1 MEQPPS
7 QRQTRRQA
15 LLSIA
20 FAGVLLGVAVAWFW
34 YRSEASLRRF
44 RPPTPTPTAFV
55 LPFGLLPTP
64 TATPWI
70 YKPPTRYVPMAGEA
84 AQEFTLPN
92 LDGQAVSLSDYG
104 GSVVVLN
111 FWASWCPPCKAEM
124 PALQQAY
131 DRHKD
136 DGLVVLGINTT
147 FMDDLPAA
155 EDFAAGMELTF
166 PILLDE
172 DGQVSDV
179 LYFVRSLPTSVWIDR
194 EGIVRHVQFG
204 EMNAEQIE
212 EWAAELLD

>member
-1 MEQPPS
+1 
-7 QRQTRRQA
+7 
-15 LLSIA
+15 
-20 FAGVLLGVAVAWFW
+20 
-34 YRSEASLRRF
+34 
-44 RPPTPTPTAFV
+44 
-55 LPFGLLPTP
+55 
-64 TATPWI
+64 
-70 YKPPTRYVPMAGEA
+70 
-84 AQEFTLPN
+84 
-92 LDGQAVSLSDYG
+92 
-104 GSVVVLN
+104 
-111 FWASWCPPCKAEM
+111 M

-204 EMNAEQIE
+204 EMTAEQIE